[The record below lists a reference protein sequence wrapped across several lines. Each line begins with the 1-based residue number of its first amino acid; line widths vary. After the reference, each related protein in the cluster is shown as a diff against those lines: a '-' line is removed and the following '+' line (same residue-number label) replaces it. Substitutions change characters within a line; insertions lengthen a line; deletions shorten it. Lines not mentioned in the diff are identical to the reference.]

1 MQAMRA
7 SLQWVSN
14 MARLKD
20 KYVQEVIPAMKKLR
34 GYRNVMQVPR
44 MVKIVVNMGI
54 NSSVEKDVVKTLVRD
69 LATITGQMPVTCL
82 ARKSIANFKLREGMP
97 VGAMVTLR
105 GARMYEFFDR
115 LVNTVLP
122 RLRDFRG
129 VPPKG
134 FDGRGNYT
142 LGMREQTVFPEIV
155 ADEIKKVQGMHIT
168 IVTTAATDDE
178 ARDFLRLMGMPFA
191 AVGTG
196 TK

>member
-1 MQAMRA
+1 
-7 SLQWVSN
+7 

-20 KYVQEVIPAMKKLR
+20 KYIQEVIPAMKKSR
-34 GYRNVMQVPR
+34 GYRNVMQAPR
-44 MVKIVVNMGI
+44 MVKIVVNMGL
-54 NSSVEKDVVKTLVRD
+54 NSTVEKDVVKTLVRD
-69 LATITGQMPVTCL
+69 LATITGQRPVLCL

-129 VPPKG
+129 VSPKG

-168 IVTTAATDDE
+168 IVTTAAADDE

-191 AVGTG
+191 AVGTD

>member
-1 MQAMRA
+1 
-7 SLQWVSN
+7 

-20 KYVQEVIPAMKKLR
+20 KYIQDVIPAMKKLR
-34 GYRNVMQVPR
+34 GYQNVMQVPR

-54 NSSVEKDVVKTLVRD
+54 NSTVEKDVVKTLVRD
-69 LATITGQMPVTCL
+69 LATITGQMPVVCL

-105 GARMYEFFDR
+105 GARMYEFYDR

-129 VPPKG
+129 VSPKG

-142 LGMREQTVFPEIV
+142 LGMHEQTVFPEIV

-168 IVTTAATDDE
+168 IVTTAAADDE

-191 AVGTG
+191 VVGTD

>member
-1 MQAMRA
+1 
-7 SLQWVSN
+7 

-20 KYVQEVIPAMKKLR
+20 KYSKDVIPALIKLR
-34 GYRNVMQVPR
+34 GYKNPMQVPR

-54 NSSVEKDVVKTLVRD
+54 NSSVEKDVIKTLVRD
-69 LATITGQMPVTCL
+69 LTTITGQMPVVCN

-97 VGAMVTLR
+97 VGIMVTLR
-105 GARMYEFFDR
+105 GARMYEFYDR

-142 LGMREQTVFPEIV
+142 LGLREQTIFPEIV
-155 ADEIKKVQGMHIT
+155 ADDVKKVQGMHVT
-168 IVTTAATDDE
+168 VVTTAATDDE

-191 AVGTG
+191 AAATG

>member
-1 MQAMRA
+1 
-7 SLQWVSN
+7 

-20 KYVQEVIPAMKKLR
+20 KYIREVIPAMKKLR
-34 GYRNVMQVPR
+34 GYRNVMQSPR
-44 MVKIVVNMGI
+44 MVKIVVNMGL
-54 NSSVEKDVVKTLVRD
+54 NSTLEKDVVKTLVRD
-69 LATITGQMPVTCL
+69 LSVITGQKPVLCL

-105 GARMYEFFDR
+105 GAHMYEFFDR

-129 VPPKG
+129 VSPKG

-168 IVTTAATDDE
+168 IVTTAASDDE
-178 ARDFLRLMGMPFA
+178 ARDFLKLMGMPFA
-191 AVGTG
+191 VVGAD

>member
-1 MQAMRA
+1 MQ
-7 SLQWVSN
+7 
-14 MARLKD
+14 
-20 KYVQEVIPAMKKLR
+20 KLR
-34 GYRNVMQVPR
+34 GYKNVMQVPR

-69 LATITGQMPVTCL
+69 LAAITGQMPVLCL
-82 ARKSIANFKLREGMP
+82 SRKSIANFKLREGMP

-115 LVNTVLP
+115 LINAVLP

-129 VPPKG
+129 VSPKG

-142 LGMREQTVFPEIV
+142 MGLREQAVFPEIV

-168 IVTTAATDDE
+168 MVTTAATDDE
-178 ARDFLRLMGMPFA
+178 ARDFLKLMGMPFA
-191 AVGTG
+191 AVGTV